1 MNEITQLV
9 DHYVAIWHEPDADA
23 EQRRRGVAQLW
34 AKDGVQFT
42 QSREIR
48 GHKSLEERVKAAH
61 EEFVKTGGF
70 LFRRLGDVQGHHNA
84 LKFNWEMVPAGG
96 GDVAATGT
104 IFLLLSDDGRI
115 RFDYQF

>member
-1 MNEITQLV
+1 MMNHEITQLV
-9 DHYVAIWHEPDADA
+9 DRYIAFWHEPDA
-23 EQRRRGVAQLW
+23 EQRRRSVAHLW
-34 AKDGVQFT
+34 AEDGVQFT

-48 GHKSLEERVKAAH
+48 GHKALEERVETAH

-70 LFRRLGDVQGHHNA
+70 IFRR
-84 LKFNWEMVPAGG
+84 G